1 MKKMMST
8 LAILSL
14 LGTTVMT
21 PFQILAG
28 KGLAAEN
35 PEVTPAAYVVDNPS
49 LIDQRTGIVYAT
61 GPWKYQKGTTISGSA
76 TLAVDANNY
85 FTAGT
90 VVGLGGAGA
99 SPTVKGT
106 TIAFLINSANL
117 LTTNAKENNVA
128 YIAHQEVRTVP
139 GKEYTLTGNETRNK
153 SSATLELFSSTT
165 EFGVTDSNNQVI
177 ASNKTT
183 AVETNLG
190 TATTKTTPRTI
201 TFTAT
206 SDVTKVFYKMDAGT
220 VTYAYVNGNHSM
232 SALNLVKSVAQ
243 IQKEADEEMENQAI
257 AELALSN
264 LFVDQNPDGELLPEV
279 TVYTI
284 DDVQNLIAVIQ
295 DTTKKA
301 ELQTILDRAKAELE
315 VLENADKARQEL
327 AESALNALFE
337 NGNSADVIN
346 AATDAKAIADVQTLI
361 DAVVDSAIRAELQL
375 QLDEANGQ
383 LEAREAAGLEERT
396 RQQEAETGI
405 QKLFIDEDVAG
416 TIKVTTDDAA
426 IEAAQ
431 ERVDS
436 VMDRVKKAELQAQL
450 DEAKQQLT
458 AQKEALEDARL
469 AAELAAKT
477 AVNELFQDD
486 KPVNDIKPALTQA
499 EIDRALEFVAD
510 ITDIT
515 LKEELE
521 ASINKAQTA
530 LTAMIPIVGQAA
542 TYQLGDLYITGT
554 YTGAATGMSID
565 VNGKRYYGGTVESGT
580 LKFYGLDKI
589 TQDGDVV
596 TVNLYD
602 DAKQV
607 KHSFPLQVKSAWEV
621 ALADY
626 KLGDNYIKA
635 TYTGEAIA
643 QVGIVVDGNKYWGG
657 EVVNGTVKF
666 YALDKITKAD
676 AQVTMNFY
684 DAKSRLLTSKTLKI
698 EALYADDI
706 KTADLK
712 LTDTNI
718 KGSLTGH
725 IKQIAISVNGK
736 MHYGGTIS
744 ADGTYK
750 FYALD
755 KKIKADDVVVLYGYG
770 PDNKKLAEKKVTI
783 SE

>member
-1 MKKMMST
+1 MKKSNMKKMMST
-8 LAILSL
+8 LAIASL

-21 PFQILAG
+21 PLQILVG

-35 PEVTPAAYVVDNPS
+35 PEATPAAYVVDNLS
-49 LIDQRTGIVYAT
+49 LVDQRTGVAYAT
-61 GPWKYQKGTTISGSA
+61 GPWKYQKGKIILGSA
-76 TLAVDANNY
+76 TLALDANNY

-90 VVGLGGAGA
+90 VVGLGGAGT
-99 SPTVKGT
+99 SPTVNGT
-106 TIAFLINSANL
+106 SVSFLINSANL

-128 YIAHQEVRTVP
+128 YIAYQEIRTVP
-139 GKEYTLTGNETRNK
+139 GKEYILTGNEIRNK
-153 SSATLELFSSTT
+153 SSATVELFSSTT

-177 ASNKTT
+177 ASHKTT
-183 AVETNLG
+183 ATDTNLG
-190 TATTKTTPRTI
+190 AGTTKTTPRAI

-206 SDVTKVFYKMDAGT
+206 SDVTKVFYSMDAGT
-220 VTYAYVNGNHSM
+220 VTYAYVNGNHRMTSL
-232 SALNLVKSVAQ
+232 SLVKSVAQ
-243 IQKEADEEMENQAI
+243 VQKETDEELEKQII
-257 AELALSN
+257 AETALN
-264 LFVDQNPDGELLPEV
+264 NFFVDKNTDGELLPEV
-279 TVYTI
+279 TMFMI

-301 ELQTILDRAKAELE
+301 ELQTILDSAKAKLE
-315 VLENADKARQEL
+315 AIETEDRARQEE
-327 AESALNALFE
+327 AEIALNALFE
-337 NGNSADVIN
+337 NGNSTGTIN
-346 AATDAKAIADVQTLI
+346 IATDAKAIADVQALI
-361 DAVVDSAIRAELQL
+361 DVVVDSVIRAELQL
-375 QLDEANGQ
+375 QLDEANRQ
-383 LEAREAAGLEERT
+383 LVEREAAKLEEIV
-396 RQQEAETGI
+396 RQQEA
-405 QKLFIDEDVAG
+405 
-416 TIKVTTDDAA
+416 
-426 IEAAQ
+426 
-431 ERVDS
+431 
-436 VMDRVKKAELQAQL
+436 
-450 DEAKQQLT
+450 
-458 AQKEALEDARL
+458 LEEARL
-469 AAELAAKT
+469 AAELATKT

-486 KPVNDIKPALTQA
+486 KPINDIKPTLTQA
-499 EIDRALEFVAD
+499 EINRALELVAD
-510 ITDIT
+510 ITNIA

-542 TYQLGDLYITGT
+542 THQLGDLYITGT

-565 VNGKRYYGGTVESGT
+565 INGKRYYGGTVENGT

-589 TQDGDVV
+589 TQVSDVV
-596 TVNLYD
+596 MVNLYD
-602 DAKQV
+602 DAKQI

-657 EVVNGTVKF
+657 EVANGTVKF

-684 DAKSRLLTSKTLKI
+684 DVKSRLLTSKTLKI
-698 EALYADDI
+698 EALYAGDI
-706 KTADLK
+706 KTADLN

-718 KGSLTGH
+718 KGTLTGD

-744 ADGTYK
+744 AGGIYK

-755 KKIKADDVVVLYGYG
+755 KKIKADDKVIVYGYG
-770 PDNKKLAEKKVTI
+770 PDNKKLSEKAVSL